1 MLRVE
6 ISFVVK
12 PVNMGIKEDKEVYI
26 INGYEYTK
34 EDLEILEI
42 LLIGDGNLP

>member
-1 MLRVE
+1 MQYVE
-6 ISFVVK
+6 INFVAK
-12 PVNMGIKEDKEVYI
+12 PVNMDIKEDKKVYI